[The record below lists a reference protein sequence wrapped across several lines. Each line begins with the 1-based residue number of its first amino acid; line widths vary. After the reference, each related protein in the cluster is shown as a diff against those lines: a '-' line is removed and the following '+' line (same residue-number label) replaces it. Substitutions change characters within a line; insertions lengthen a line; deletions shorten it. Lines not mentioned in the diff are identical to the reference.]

1 MDNVNDLIHTNTGNQ
16 QPISLSAITNNESK
30 VSINTTNGLSGVI
43 EHSDSPN
50 KPIVKVNPN
59 RGRNRRR
66 TIEDYDEIKRM
77 EVDPN
82 SIIPQQ
88 EKVKPVSPRDI
99 AMSQLDMAVARK
111 RQEFHN
117 FIETA
122 KKDDE
127 INRERVE
134 AGIDK
139 VNGEMQYMPD
149 PLHVPMDKKEEINSY
164 DNSSIDED
172 ESEYFEEE
180 TNGDS
185 YTLPNEHQRIVMMD
199 DTPFD
204 YNTNNDNSTSEDSNN
219 IPNNESSYEDT
230 EDDIGKEIES
240 EIGDDTDTSVDYES
254 DNKYNEE
261 IVNDE
266 SDNKVNYNNYMD
278 TEEDTDTDNIKDNE
292 EEFDIADGSIEVRSS
307 VLNDTVQDVSSSD
320 FDIAESDLDGVSLNE
335 QDDGLT
341 DEQVLEISNASEKN
355 LRSEIL
361 QKIIQSG
368 KKINMSQFVVSNK
381 VVNIKEAINATG
393 TAIVR
398 KATWPL
404 TFAGRPFI
412 ATALKG
418 PEIAL
423 MYDADELADTGA
435 ALNTTQA
442 RIMFEHDANPYRPS
456 TLEAWAKTIPYA
468 DVENIFAALYCA
480 SLKGSNYIPMAC
492 TKRSCQYAYLTDS
505 IDIDDMIKF
514 STDEAK
520 DRFNKIKHMELT
532 PENTGAYDTVVSVI
546 NDKFAIG
553 LKLPSIFTV
562 LYEYNTL
569 NQEFVNKYTSI
580 VSIMQYIDYIY
591 LIDENTNQLSPIGW
605 KSYAGDHTKTFKSKI
620 ATYAKILKELDA
632 TDFSI
637 LLALINSMVTKAR
650 ETKDIN
656 YEIPA
661 SKCPKCGTE
670 IEARPIDARG
680 LVFMRQRLV
689 ELATSPIA
697 R

>member
-1 MDNVNDLIHTNTGNQ
+1 MDNVNDLIHTNSSNQ
-16 QPISLSAITNNESK
+16 QPISLSAITNNESR
-30 VSINTTNGLSGVI
+30 VAINTTNGLSGVADNH
-43 EHSDSPN
+43 ESVN

-66 TIEDYDEIKRM
+66 TIEDGKDFKSM
-77 EVDPN
+77 EVDPS

-88 EKVKPVSPRDI
+88 ERPRAVSPRDI
-99 AMSQLDMAVARK
+99 AISQLDMAVARK
-111 RQEFHN
+111 RQEFSD
-117 FIETA
+117 FIENAT
-122 KKDDE
+122 KDDQ

-134 AGIDK
+134 AGIDT

-149 PLHVPMDKKEEINSY
+149 PLHIPMSEEEK
-164 DNSSIDED
+164 IDHNTNTGDD
-172 ESEYFEEE
+172 ESDFFTDES
-180 TNGDS
+180 NN
-185 YTLPNEHQRIVMMD
+185 YTTEDPNSFNKIVMND
-199 DTPFD
+199 NPFD
-204 YNTNNDNSTSEDSNN
+204 YNDNYGENIANEEENKDDTSNNEYYENSNYQDKETDQYTDDVESDIEKEINSDTFENISNN
-219 IPNNESSYEDT
+219 IDDSKDDT
-230 EDDIGKEIES
+230 AASDES
-240 EIGDDTDTSVDYES
+240 EIA
-254 DNKYNEE
+254 EE
-261 IVNDE
+261 
-266 SDNKVNYNNYMD
+266 
-278 TEEDTDTDNIKDNE
+278 NIKN
-292 EEFDIADGSIEVRSS
+292 EFDISEGSIEMRSS
-307 VLNDTVQDVSSSD
+307 VLNETVQDVSSSD
-320 FDIAESDLDGVSLNE
+320 FDIAESDLDGVNVASL
-335 QDDGLT
+335 DDGLT
-341 DEQVLEISNASEKN
+341 EEQVIEISNASEKH

-381 VVNIKEAINATG
+381 VVNIKDAVNAVGNTV
-393 TAIVR
+393 VR
-398 KATWPL
+398 TATWPL

-418 PEIAL
+418 PEVAL

-492 TKRSCQYAYLTDS
+492 GKRSCQYAYLTDN

-520 DRFNKIKHMELT
+520 ERFDKIKHMELT

-546 NDKFAIG
+546 NNKFAVG

-605 KSYAGDHTKTFKSKI
+605 KSYTGDHTKTFKSKI

-632 TDFSI
+632 TDFGI

-650 ETKDIN
+650 ESKDIN